1 MTNKKENRA
10 EKREANKSRA
20 VSGRRR
26 KEIIQLLQDPD
37 VSKEEKDRL
46 IEELYQGIDMKVGN

>member
-26 KEIIQLLQDPD
+26 KEIMQLLQDPAI
-37 VSKEEKDRL
+37 SEEEKDRL
-46 IEELYQGIDMKVGN
+46 MEELYQGIDMKAGN

>member
-1 MTNKKENRA
+1 MTNKRHNHLERC
-10 EKREANKSRA
+10 EANKSRA

-37 VSKEEKDRL
+37 VPKEEKDRL
-46 IEELYQGIDMKVGN
+46 MEELYRGIDMKAGN